1 MASGCVRYAL
11 LENLEHGLGKMR
23 ETMPDLASFPELGA
37 SDDEERSGSG
47 SGTSGSGSGSS
58 GSKEGGLARMNSSRE
73 RLDAGARALLDA
85 YEADEGMMAEIRAFL
100 REDIEVY
107 DFAAKHYHEQWEKPL
122 ATC

>member
-1 MASGCVRYAL
+1 
-11 LENLEHGLGKMR
+11 
-23 ETMPDLASFPELGA
+23 
-37 SDDEERSGSG
+37 
-47 SGTSGSGSGSS
+47 
-58 GSKEGGLARMNSSRE
+58 MNSSRE

-107 DFAAKHYHEQWEKPL
+107 DFAVKHYHEQWEKPL

>member
-1 MASGCVRYAL
+1 
-11 LENLEHGLGKMR
+11 
-23 ETMPDLASFPELGA
+23 
-37 SDDEERSGSG
+37 
-47 SGTSGSGSGSS
+47 
-58 GSKEGGLARMNSSRE
+58 MNSSRE